1 MEDFHRTFVQKDEK
15 GRVIAEA
22 YSDGWSFEREFDDN
36 YKNGEVPAIVREY
49 TDGKLTYHR
58 EYDKEI
64 VNVRR

>member
-1 MEDFHRTFVQKDEK
+1 MYELYPVFIQRDEK
-15 GRVIAEA
+15 GRIIAEK